1 MTTSKEALKDWIS
14 CGYDQNS
21 KYLFLVKS
29 FKSTELHPYFVSQH
43 EDVDSVRAAILECG
57 DEIIEEL
64 NMEVKLLL
72 LNTVK

>member
-14 CGYDQNS
+14 YGYDQEA
-21 KYLFLVKS
+21 KYLFLTRS
-29 FKSTELHPYFVSQH
+29 FKSIEPRPYFVSQQ
-43 EDVDSVRAAILECG
+43 EDVDSIRAAILECG

-72 LNTVK
+72 LNTVR